1 MSRMRI
7 QLLAGAILVAA
18 TSLAGGTGAWASTAA
33 GPHTQA
39 RVNVRPDTVVGY
51 GFGTGPTAQAARKA
65 ALEDLDGDWRGCQPA
80 ILVYDVEGTDGEW
93 SAELEAN
100 CQYAT

>member
-1 MSRMRI
+1 MRI
-7 QLLAGAILVAA
+7 QLLAAATLIAA

-33 GPHTQA
+33 GPHIQA
-39 RVNVRPDTVVGY
+39 RVNVRPDTMVGY

-80 ILVYDVEGTDGEW
+80 ILEGYSKPHVIEKKK
-93 SAELEAN
+93 SARAASN
-100 CQYAT
+100 ASW